1 MTEEVHH
8 LVLYKRTPRDK
19 LSQIAVFYADKGPVS
34 LQGFLL
40 HPLQILAGNSIKQA
54 LLG

>member
-1 MTEEVHH
+1 MTEEIHH
-8 LVLYKRTPRDK
+8 LALYKCIPCDK
-19 LSQIAVFYADKGPVS
+19 LAQLAVFYADKGLVS

-40 HPLQILAGNSIKQA
+40 QILAGNSMKQA